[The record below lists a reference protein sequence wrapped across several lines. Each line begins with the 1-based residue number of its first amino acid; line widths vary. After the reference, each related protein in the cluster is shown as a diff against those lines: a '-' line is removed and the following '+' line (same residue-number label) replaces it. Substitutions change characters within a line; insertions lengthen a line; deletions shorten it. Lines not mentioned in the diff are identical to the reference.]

1 MFNIFKKSK
10 SKEVAE
16 LVRLSIGNAAMTEGK
31 ASNPNDPSLVQLSKK
46 ITTSWL
52 ESLPKTAIDECQ
64 PSVLAAYILVAES
77 QVYAKEKSSIHV
89 ANLYIES
96 AKIATK
102 GLGFRAASGQLHESD
117 FKLLIIMAQLAN
129 KAGLS
134 FYDEILEVGA

>member
-1 MFNIFKKSK
+1 MALACSGGDAGLIADY
-10 SKEVAE
+10 AE
-16 LVRLSIGNAAMTEGK
+16 RNGL
-31 ASNPNDPSLVQLSKK
+31 Q
-46 ITTSWL
+46 
-52 ESLPKTAIDECQ
+52 LPKTAIDECQ

-117 FKLLIIMAQLAN
+117 FKLLKIMAQLAN

-134 FYDEILEVGA
+134 FYDEILEAGA